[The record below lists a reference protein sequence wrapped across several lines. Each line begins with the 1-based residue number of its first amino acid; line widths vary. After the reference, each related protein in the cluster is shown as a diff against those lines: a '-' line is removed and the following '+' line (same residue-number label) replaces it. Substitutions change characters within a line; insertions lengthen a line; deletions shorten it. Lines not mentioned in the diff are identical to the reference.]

1 LYYYSVDWTH
11 IFNFPKE
18 PSKQESDKFESL
30 NALIATLAF
39 KEVIETYKDSYSS
52 ILFQTD
58 NTFASIKPGRK
69 HKDPLNQ
76 AVMEQIDTEMKLHG
90 IPYEW
95 NHVKK
100 REDTDMWNANQL
112 SRDSDEQA
120 FSELDYKNYVERI
133 NIGVDV
139 LNIVLPVV
147 KSKVPSRF
155 HTKYNKKM
163 YFL

>member
-11 IFNFPKE
+11 IFNFPNE
-18 PSKQESDKFESL
+18 PSKQKSDKFESL

-76 AVMEQIDTEMKLHG
+76 AVMEQIDTEMKLIG

-95 NHVKK
+95 KRVKK
-100 REDTDMWNANQL
+100 SEDSDMWNANQL
-112 SRDSDEQA
+112 SRKSNQSP
-120 FSELDYKNYVERI
+120 FTELDYKHYSHRDKI
-133 NIGVDV
+133 DIGVDV
-139 LNIVLPVV
+139 LNIELPLV

-155 HTKYNKKM
+155 HRK
-163 YFL
+163 